1 MLLFLPQ
8 VGAAFPQNKKKK
20 TIPPSP
26 FSVAIFFFG
35 RFFQKVESFYFF
47 ILCPA
52 FRDHPHIPDRR
63 PVLPVNIDSDQI
75 ELLRDYDKRS
85 IS

>member
-26 FSVAIFFFG
+26 FSVAIFFSG
-35 RFFQKVESFYFF
+35 RFFQKVESFFF